1 MISAFAILFGAG
13 LISPLL
19 YRNSLLKPLA
29 IVVALFATLF
39 GLFSEPWI
47 LSGFA
52 TNEAVKLFGVVL
64 LVVTVAT
71 LLHIEDDITITQTL
85 FLSSASIALIH
96 SNNLISFIISFET
109 LSLIS
114 IVLVTNFKTEQEA
127 EGAIKIFLAGA
138 VATALLLLG
147 VTLYL
152 MGGGSLD
159 NAIGSNLNNIQSI
172 GLYIAMLAIFYKLT
186 IVPMHNW
193 AVDTYSKVLPQ
204 RASLLSAVAKTAVA
218 IASFKLFYPML
229 IESPHR
235 VILAIAILAIVTM
248 TLGNFLAL
256 FQKQISK
263 ILAYSSI
270 AHAGYMLLAFAAV
283 ASPYASTGILY
294 MAIAYIFMQSGV
306 FLALWIL
313 KSKYNIST
321 LEDLK
326 GLYSYSPTLSLI
338 FTIQLFS
345 LSGIPLLAGFMGKVV
360 VFYAGVDA
368 GLWIFVLIALL
379 NSALSVGY
387 YAWIIKHI
395 YFDKTSKEQNIR
407 LNRAYIVGQ
416 IILLIG
422 TIYYGVF
429 ASEIFQVGVV
439 L

>member
-29 IVVALFATLF
+29 IIVALFATLF

-96 SNNLISFIISFET
+96 SNNLISFVISFET

-152 MGGGSLD
+152 IGGGSLD
-159 NAIGSNLNNIQSI
+159 NAIGSNLNNIQTI
-172 GLYIAMLAIFYKLT
+172 GLYIVMLAIFYKLT

-229 IESPHR
+229 IESPHK

-256 FQKQISK
+256 FQKHLSK

-294 MAIAYIFMQSGV
+294 MSIAYIFMQSGV

-395 YFDKTSKEQNIR
+395 YFDKASKEQNII

-422 TIYYGVF
+422 TIYYGIF
-429 ASEIFQVGVV
+429 ASEIFKVGVV